1 MLRCVAV
8 LMVVFA
14 VGFAPAAADASSRDI
29 ASTHTYLVASY
40 KVLHAAVS
48 TWSTVEASIHRL
60 DLRFHAECPDVGAGS
75 PQNEEDQ
82 KLSYEAA
89 GALWATGYHT
99 DEAIVHAYVNT
110 VNRLT
115 WSNPQI
121 TRDAHRLT
129 RGLREMT
136 ELQVPNICA
145 DVRAWGANDFGPA
158 PADVK
163 QYDQHVEA
171 IEIHEIPR
179 HLLVPYVQPADN
191 GLRKQDEHLAT
202 RFEELEFMRGQ
213 ADWAALLEVLGVNE

>member
-1 MLRCVAV
+1 M
-8 LMVVFA
+8 
-14 VGFAPAAADASSRDI
+14 
-29 ASTHTYLVASY
+29 
-40 KVLHAAVS
+40 S
-48 TWSTVEASIHRL
+48 TWSTVEASIHTL
-60 DLRFHAECPDVGAGS
+60 DLRFHSECPDVGAGS

-82 KLSYEAA
+82 KLSYEVA

-99 DEAIVHAYVNT
+99 DAAIVRAYVNT

-129 RGLREMT
+129 RGLREMI

-145 DVRAWGANDFGPA
+145 DVRAWDANDFGPA

-171 IEIHEIPR
+171 IEIHEIPWT
-179 HLLVPYVQPADN
+179 LLDPLCAA
-191 GLRKQDEHLAT
+191 G
-202 RFEELEFMRGQ
+202 GQ
-213 ADWAALLEVLGVNE
+213 GAAQTGRTPRTQVRRT